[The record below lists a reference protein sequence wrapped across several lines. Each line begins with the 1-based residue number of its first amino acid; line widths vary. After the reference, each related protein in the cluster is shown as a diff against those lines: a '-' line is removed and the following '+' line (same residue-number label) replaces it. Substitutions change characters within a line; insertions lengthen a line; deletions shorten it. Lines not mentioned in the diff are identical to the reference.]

1 MQIICN
7 VLFVSHM
14 LIRVTP
20 TNEVQHNLLRS
31 MQDSSVDF
39 WHPPSFI
46 GKNVEF
52 RVAPESYTDMAATLN
67 AYGLPHQITV
77 SDFGKLIQ
85 EEEQTITLRRAL
97 KADKAFD
104 FESYHT
110 YQEVYSPLHLNLTFQ

>member
-1 MQIICN
+1 
-7 VLFVSHM
+7 M

-20 TNEVQHNLLRS
+20 TNDVQLNLLRS

-67 AYGLPHQITV
+67 AYGLPHQIVV
-77 SDFGKLIQ
+77 SDIGKLIR
-85 EEEQTITLRRAL
+85 EEEQTVNLRRVQT
-97 KADKAFD
+97 ADKAFD
-104 FESYHT
+104 FENYHT
-110 YQEVYSPLHLNLTFQ
+110 YQEVYSHLHFYLTFQQR